1 MTDSVKLCVD
11 LRSMPA
17 EARREVEVHHARTQ
31 DKRDGYVGER
41 YPKPI
46 NVTSPLSGT
55 GMELKTYWEDA
66 KPRFVQSHI
75 VAALNLPNALTGHN
89 CEHGTSVFA
98 AGFAGLELLKHW
110 MTCDG
115 VPVDAVD
122 TLTTHHVSLHGA
134 TITYLLCSADEKHA
148 NANVLKMKSALRI
161 LGYIPT
167 ANDSTNETFYVH
179 RNGYVIAVYHKTDFS
194 HCIFPNEELAETLKA
209 RARCIIRIEVYM
221 QGHYLRERGWDAL
234 ESWRN
239 AYAEGWYESIFNE
252 LVRGLFKL
260 DVVLR
265 HKAPR
270 KEALKNLTATERTIV
285 LAYLAGTPVDA
296 LPAIKEGRTA
306 DARSKIK
313 SKWKKIIRDKLRI
326 DITIPWEQHQK
337 LHHSDMDRLVRYPGD
352 YWPDAVTVAECF
364 CEENWPKLR
373 KRLKT
378 LRSDKA
384 ARKPSE

>member
-1 MTDSVKLCVD
+1 MINLLVEDLSVYLQKKLKYSLETKKGRRSIKIFKYFLPTKRKETEDDFPLIIIRPFEGEDSKQSDATVKFIC
-11 LRSMPA
+11 
-17 EARREVEVHHARTQ
+17 
-31 DKRDGYVGER
+31 
-41 YPKPI
+41 
-46 NVTSPLSGT
+46 
-55 GMELKTYWEDA
+55 
-66 KPRFVQSHI
+66 
-75 VAALNLPNALTGHN
+75 
-89 CEHGTSVFA
+89 
-98 AGFAGLELLKHW
+98 
-110 MTCDG
+110 G
-115 VPVDAVD
+115 VY
-122 TLTTHHVSLHGA
+122 SQHGA
-134 TITYLLCSADEKHA
+134 TITYLLCSADGKQA
-148 NANVLKMKSALRI
+148 NANVLKMKAALRI

-194 HCIFPNEELAETLKA
+194 HCIFPNEELAETLKT
-209 RARCIIRIEVYM
+209 CSPHVRIEVYM

-239 AYAEGWYESIFNE
+239 AYAEGRYEAIFNE

-270 KEALKNLTATERTIV
+270 KEALKNLTATECAIV
-285 LAYLAGTPVDA
+285 QAYARRLLRLMRSPRSRRAT
-296 LPAIKEGRTA
+296 TN
-306 DARSKIK
+306 ARSKIK

-384 ARKPSE
+384 AHKPSE